1 MARAAV
7 AEERER
13 RIAAEQQTAAIT
25 NDRTN
30 LQSRLAQAEAVSQL
44 NTDRLSSEIAQ
55 LTGMLRDQEMATHA
69 AMTDNEAMRQTL
81 AERSREAGQ
90 LSANLQQQEAAVG
103 AAEAAR
109 ITAEQRLTQ
118 RFDEIARLTAMLAD
132 ESGKAGASD
141 GNAKWLRSAMQVAAS
156 FPKWWVL
163 MPQDWRR
170 KQEHARYR
178 RAGLFD
184 AEKYLEMYPD
194 VASDGMDP
202 VYHYIFHGIAEG
214 RQQCR

>member
-1 MARAAV
+1 M
-7 AEERER
+7 
-13 RIAAEQQTAAIT
+13 
-25 NDRTN
+25 
-30 LQSRLAQAEAVSQL
+30 
-44 NTDRLSSEIAQ
+44 
-55 LTGMLRDQEMATHA
+55 
-69 AMTDNEAMRQTL
+69 
-81 AERSREAGQ
+81 
-90 LSANLQQQEAAVG
+90 
-103 AAEAAR
+103 
-109 ITAEQRLTQ
+109 
-118 RFDEIARLTAMLAD
+118 
-132 ESGKAGASD
+132 
-141 GNAKWLRSAMQVAAS
+141 AMQVAAS